1 LAYFRPLQLEA
12 PQSAAGT
19 ALGSAQNAETWL
31 SVPFNLAQA
40 LQKQA
45 TDKNRQAPVWRGA
58 LSHALDAQS
67 PFLTREIS
75 LAEAEILLH
84 ERRGSSSALS
94 VSAVSGS
101 TPAAS
106 AHSVWADEREMA
118 TWSRVMDQSARDS
131 NPLAA
136 AQAAA
141 AATKPAVSDAA
152 GAAGAASS
160 AGGAGDAGASS
171 VSSKG
176 DDSSSETLSRR
187 EEDEQRWREVK
198 RRYEADRL
206 REAGIYVGAGEW
218 PYGAPPS
225 STSNSLLRALGLL
238 WTLMAA
244 GVGALYLYWALAAP
258 SASRARRFAG
268 PGGNL
273 VAIPAPPESFLV
285 WLARVA
291 DGLLCCR
298 RGGGAAQVAQAGARG
313 MGRMDGGGMAAA
325 GAGGFAP
332 SGLIDP
338 IAGPSDRSW
347 NAQRHLVAEPMQ
359 QRVYV
364 ASPMRSPDY
373 GSLQRI
379 PHEF

>member
-1 LAYFRPLQLEA
+1 
-12 PQSAAGT
+12 
-19 ALGSAQNAETWL
+19 
-31 SVPFNLAQA
+31 
-40 LQKQA
+40 
-45 TDKNRQAPVWRGA
+45 
-58 LSHALDAQS
+58 
-67 PFLTREIS
+67 
-75 LAEAEILLH
+75 
-84 ERRGSSSALS
+84 
-94 VSAVSGS
+94 
-101 TPAAS
+101 
-106 AHSVWADEREMA
+106 
-118 TWSRVMDQSARDS
+118 
-131 NPLAA
+131 
-136 AQAAA
+136 
-141 AATKPAVSDAA
+141 
-152 GAAGAASS
+152 
-160 AGGAGDAGASS
+160 
-171 VSSKG
+171 
-176 DDSSSETLSRR
+176 LSRR

-268 PGGNL
+268 PGGNI
-273 VAIPAPPESFLV
+273 VAIPAAPESFLV

-313 MGRMDGGGMAAA
+313 MGRMDGGGMPAA